1 MRALHIIKTSEGAY
15 WAVRQVAEL
24 VRNGVEV
31 HVALPSASGDAIPAW
46 QTAGAILHFVDCS
59 LPVRNPVKTGKAISA
74 VQQLVGQVKP
84 DIIHSHHVTTTLMLR
99 LALGRKHPIPRI
111 FQVPG
116 PLHLEHWHSRLV
128 ETSLAGENDFWV
140 AGSQF
145 IRRLYQRTSVP
156 AANVFMSYHSV
167 DTSLFRIRRT
177 GYLRAKLGIPQH
189 ALVIG
194 NINLIYP
201 PKRYL
206 AQTVGLKCHEDV
218 IEAISLVQQVR
229 DDVWGVLVGGTF
241 GMPGKYEAKLRTL
254 AQQKG
259 GGKICMPGKFSS
271 QEVGLSWPDFDCALH
286 VPMSENCGGV
296 VEPLL
301 SGVPTIA
308 GDIGGLPEVV
318 IPRLTGKLV
327 PIRRPDLLAEAVLN
341 VLSNYDEHRS
351 MVLRGRELISVTF
364 NPKRCADEILQIY
377 RHILSH
383 EPRPKEFSTE
393 RFLELREAPE
403 AMAAQAG
410 A

>member
-1 MRALHIIKTSEGAY
+1 MRALHISKTSEGAY

-24 VRNGVEV
+24 VRNGLEV
-31 HVALPSASGDAIPAW
+31 HVALPATSGGAIPAW
-46 QTAGAILHFVDCS
+46 QATGAILHFVDCS
-59 LPVRNPVKTGKAISA
+59 LPRNPVKIRKASSA
-74 VQQLVGQVKP
+74 VRQLVREVKP
-84 DIIHSHHVTTTLMLR
+84 DIIHSHHVTTTVMLR

-116 PLHLEHWHSRLV
+116 PLHLEHWHSRIV

-145 IRRLYQRTSVP
+145 IKRLYQRTNVP

-167 DTSLFRIRRT
+167 DTSLFCLGRT

-189 ALVIG
+189 AFVVG

-201 PKRYL
+201 PKKYL
-206 AQTVGLKCHEDV
+206 GQTVGLKCHEDV

-229 DDVWGVLVGGTF
+229 SDVWGVLVGGTF
-241 GMPGKYEAKLRTL
+241 GMPGKYEAKLRAL

-259 GGKICMPGKFSS
+259 GGRICMPGKFSS

-286 VPMSENCGGV
+286 VPVSENCGGV

-327 PIRRPDLLAEAVLN
+327 PIRRPDLLAEAVLD

-351 MVLRGRELISVTF
+351 MALRGRELISVMF
-364 NPKRCADEILQIY
+364 DPKRCADEILQIY
-377 RHILSH
+377 RQILSH
-383 EPRPKEFSTE
+383 GPRPKEFSTE
-393 RFLELREAPE
+393 RFLELREHPQ

>member
-1 MRALHIIKTSEGAY
+1 MGWKCMSHCR
-15 WAVRQVAEL
+15 R
-24 VRNGVEV
+24 
-31 HVALPSASGDAIPAW
+31 LPGDAIPAW

-59 LPVRNPVKTGKAISA
+59 LPVRNPVKTGKAIST

-128 ETSLAGENDFWV
+128 ETSLAGENDFSV

-145 IRRLYQRTSVP
+145 IRRLYKRTSVP

-259 GGKICMPGKFSS
+259 GEICMPGKFSS
-271 QEVGLSWPDFDCALH
+271 QGVGLSGPILTAPFTFPCRRTAG
-286 VPMSENCGGV
+286 E
-296 VEPLL
+296 L
-301 SGVPTIA
+301 SDPSSQA
-308 GDIGGLPEVV
+308 CP
-318 IPRLTGKLV
+318 P
-327 PIRRPDLLAEAVLN
+327 
-341 VLSNYDEHRS
+341 
-351 MVLRGRELISVTF
+351 
-364 NPKRCADEILQIY
+364 
-377 RHILSH
+377 
-383 EPRPKEFSTE
+383 
-393 RFLELREAPE
+393 LREISEGSPKW
-403 AMAAQAG
+403 
-410 A
+410 

>member
-1 MRALHIIKTSEGAY
+1 MRALHVSKTSEGAY

-24 VRNGVEV
+24 IRNGVEV
-31 HVALPSASGDAIPAW
+31 HVALPSASGGAIPAW
-46 QTAGAILHFVDCS
+46 QATGAILHFVDCS
-59 LPVRNPVKTGKAISA
+59 LPVRNPIKTGKAISA
-74 VQQLVGQVKP
+74 VRQLVRQVKP
-84 DIIHSHHVTTTLMLR
+84 DIIHGHHVTTTVMLR

-116 PLHLEHWHSRLV
+116 PLHLEHRHSRIV

-145 IRRLYQRTSVP
+145 IKRLYQRTNIP
-156 AANVFMSYHSV
+156 AANVFVSYHSV
-167 DTSLFRIRRT
+167 DTSLFCLRRA

-189 ALVIG
+189 ALVVG

-201 PKRYL
+201 PKKYL
-206 AQTVGLKCHEDV
+206 GQTVGLKCHEDV

-241 GMPGKYEAKLRTL
+241 GTPGKYEAKLRAL

-271 QEVGLSWPDFDCALH
+271 KEVGLSWPDFDCALH

-318 IPRLTGKLV
+318 IPGITGTLA
-327 PIRRPDLLAEAVLN
+327 PIRRPDLLAEAVLD
-341 VLSNYDEHRS
+341 VLSNYGEHRR
-351 MVLRGRELISVTF
+351 MALRGRDLISVAF
-364 NPKRCADEILQIY
+364 DPKRCSDEILQIY
-377 RHILSH
+377 RHILSN
-383 EPRPKEFSTE
+383 ESRPNEFSTE
-393 RFLELREAPE
+393 RFLELQEAPQ
-403 AMAAQAG
+403 AKAAQAG